1 MGATFSDIGELID
14 GVVDKELKDIVIVGG
29 SRAAMESANC
39 ENNGRT
45 ESAPSQGENGDM
57 PSHRE

>member
-14 GVVDKELKDIVIVGG
+14 GVVDKLKDIVIVRG

-45 ESAPSQGENGDM
+45 DSAPSQRENGDM